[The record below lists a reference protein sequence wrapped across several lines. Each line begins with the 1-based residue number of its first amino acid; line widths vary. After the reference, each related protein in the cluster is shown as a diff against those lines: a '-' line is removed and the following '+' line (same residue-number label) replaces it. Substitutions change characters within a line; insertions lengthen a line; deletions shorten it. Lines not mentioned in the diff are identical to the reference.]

1 VGEDF
6 LQPRQ
11 QEEGRVAE
19 DEEDEAFVEMPGV
32 SSDNTRI
39 SP

>member
-1 VGEDF
+1 MLTRFRG
-6 LQPRQ
+6 QIGR
-11 QEEGRVAE
+11 EEGRVAE